1 MNEQPR
7 EMMAI
12 SLITVAE
19 LHHGIL
25 LSENAEQRQ
34 ELSSWLDNEVLP
46 SFANRVLPITLDITI
61 HWLELLRGIMARRQT
76 RAPTDLLLAA
86 TAHGH
91 GLTLVTRNTRDFANT
106 GITVYNPWTDET
118 QQMEAP

>member
-1 MNEQPR
+1 MDEQRR

-12 SLITVAE
+12 SLVTVAE
-19 LHHGIL
+19 VHHGIL
-25 LSENAEQRQ
+25 LSENADQRQ

-61 HWLELLRGIMARRQT
+61 HWLELLRAIMARRQT

-86 TAHGH
+86 TAHVH
-91 GLTLVTRNTRDFANT
+91 DLTLATRNTRDFANT